1 MTTKEIITSEEG
13 NLGEIRL
20 HREGIFWRAYERSA
34 YMLTTQVR
42 QLKVLTRT
50 VKAAG
55 NATVAYVGFP
65 MASYD
70 SFAAG
75 LEELS
80 KSEESVVLRGRFRI
94 DETDYQKWKNS
105 LADHSAHNAPNGE
118 DNSLSRNDMIAAR
131 VLAFDLANHT
141 PMECM
146 MLISELQRC
155 Q

>member
-13 NLGEIRL
+13 NLEEIRL

-34 YMLTTQVR
+34 FMLTTQVR

-65 MASYD
+65 TASYH

-80 KSEESVVLRGRFRI
+80 KSEEQVVLRGKCRI
-94 DETDYQKWKNS
+94 DEADYQKWKTS
-105 LADHSAHNAPNGE
+105 LAAPTACNAPHG
-118 DNSLSRNDMIAAR
+118 DDTPLSRNDIIAAR

-141 PMECM
+141 PMDCM
-146 MLISELQRC
+146 MFISELQRC
-155 Q
+155 